1 MSEPCIMEE
10 KINKAIDDIRSK
22 VKWAGGI
29 FAGFILFLIISVV
42 TFGGTAVNNKADIKK
57 INDNY
62 APLEVLQ
69 DISHDNMNLIKV
81 LQMLPNTTKDDP
93 RYINIMNETFQFR
106 SEALRRASST
116 KRGNK

>member
-1 MSEPCIMEE
+1 MEE
-10 KINKAIDDIRSK
+10 KINKAIDK
-22 VKWAGGI
+22 MEKAVKWQIGI
-29 FAGFILFLIISVV
+29 FGSVILFLVISVV
-42 TFGGTAVNNKADIKK
+42 TLGGTSVTNKNDIKK

-81 LQMLPNTTKDDP
+81 LQTLPSTTRDDP
-93 RYINIMNETFQFR
+93 RYINAINESLEFR

-116 KRGNK
+116 KRGGNK